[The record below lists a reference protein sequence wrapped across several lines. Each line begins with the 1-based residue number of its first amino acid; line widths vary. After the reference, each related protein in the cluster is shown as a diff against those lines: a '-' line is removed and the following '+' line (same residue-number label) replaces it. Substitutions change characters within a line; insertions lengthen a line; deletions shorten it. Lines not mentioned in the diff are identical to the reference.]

1 MRAYIQDLNSI
12 TDSRE
17 MLERKPHSFIVS
29 FIYIFI
35 AVILVALT
43 WSYFGEIDEYVK
55 ASGVVRPGDKTAAIR
70 NTVTGKVDK
79 VNIDE
84 GKTVKKG
91 DILYTIEA
99 KGLIINREETKK
111 QIEKLTLEIEN
122 LVKLKESIKSGKNLF
137 DKNNEK
143 EAYYYNRYLKY
154 VNDKESSI
162 EQIDNA
168 LIDFEQAMKEAQL
181 TQKAAGEKL
190 EKIKI
195 TLSNLDELKTSI
207 ENDTNM
213 INPANLEFYEK
224 FNNYLLNKERLQRIH
239 DQKEIIYNS
248 YSKLYEVGGIAR
260 REVEDIKNQLDMAS
274 MDLRKYKSDF
284 LIEVTSSIEQNKN
297 SISDLEN
304 SIEKA
309 KLNLDTYA
317 QKGQSK
323 EIILEKYYL
332 DNLIQIEDTLT
343 SNRNNLDNLQS
354 ELKNIELNLEETT
367 VVAPIDGVVNMYMEV
382 NSGELLQAG
391 SEVAT
396 IITDADTEYKVQI
409 YVYNKDIANIKLGQT
424 IKYRF
429 QALPYSEYGDL
440 EGVVTRIST
449 DARVDKESGAN
460 YYIVEASL
468 ENKPLYSRK
477 GTENSVKIGMTC
489 EAQVITDSKKV
500 LYWLLEKINLKD

>member
-1 MRAYIQDLNSI
+1 MRTYIQDLNSI

-35 AVILVALT
+35 AVILGALT

-70 NTVTGKVDK
+70 NAVTGKVDK
-79 VNIDE
+79 VNIEE
-84 GKTVKKG
+84 GKPVKKG

-99 KGLIINREETKK
+99 KGLIANREETKK
-111 QIEKLTLEIEN
+111 QIDKLTLEIEN
-122 LVKLKESIKSGKNLF
+122 LVKFKESIKSGKNLF
-137 DKNNEK
+137 DIDNEK

-162 EQIDNA
+162 EQIDST
-168 LIDFEQAMKEAQL
+168 LIDIDQAKKDAQL

-190 EKIKI
+190 DKIKG
-195 TLSNLDELKTSI
+195 TLSNLDELKASI
-207 ENDTNM
+207 ENDENM
-213 INPANLEFYEK
+213 INPANVEYYEK
-224 FNNYLLNKERLQRIH
+224 FNNYILNKERLQSIR
-239 DQKEIIYNS
+239 DQKEVIYNS

-260 REVEDIKNQLDMAS
+260 KEVEDIKNQLDMAE
-274 MDLRKYKSDF
+274 MDLRKYKNEF
-284 LIEVTSSIEQNKN
+284 LIEITSNIEQNKN
-297 SISDLEN
+297 SVSDLEN

-309 KLNLDTYA
+309 KLNFETYA
-317 QKGQSK
+317 KKGQSK
-323 EIILEKYYL
+323 DIMLEKYYL

-343 SNRNNLDNLQS
+343 GNRNNLDKLQS

-367 VVAPIDGVVNMYMEV
+367 VTAPIDGVVNLYMEV

-391 SEVAT
+391 TEIAT
-396 IITDADTEYKVQI
+396 IIPDADTEYKVQI
-409 YVYNKDIANIKLGQT
+409 YVYNKDIAGIELGQK
-424 IKYRF
+424 IQYRF

-440 EGVVTRIST
+440 EGVVTKISS

-468 ENKPLYSRK
+468 DNKPLYSRK
-477 GTENSVKIGMTC
+477 GTENNVKIGMAC
-489 EAQVITDSKKV
+489 EAQVITESKKV